1 MAVDAPTFSC
11 SPISWT
17 LFDIFLLTVLIISP
31 ILNIEHSFVL
41 RIAKGV
47 YAVSEH
53 ELKLIELLRE
63 NDNPEMALLLAVKVF
78 AAFLAQLEAD
88 QEPQPVCLR
97 ESS

>member
-1 MAVDAPTFSC
+1 M
-11 SPISWT
+11 
-17 LFDIFLLTVLIISP
+17 TVLTISP

-53 ELKLIELLRE
+53 ETKLIELLRE

-78 AAFLAQLEAD
+78 AAFLAMS
-88 QEPQPVCLR
+88 QEPPEHILAALL
-97 ESS
+97 ESA

>member
-1 MAVDAPTFSC
+1 M
-11 SPISWT
+11 
-17 LFDIFLLTVLIISP
+17 TVLTISP

-63 NDNPEMALLLAVKVF
+63 NDNPELAFILAVKVF
-78 AAFLAQLEAD
+78 AAFLAMS
-88 QEPQPVCLR
+88 QEPPERILAALL
-97 ESS
+97 ESA